1 MAKEMVLSFKPSSMN
16 TKILLLASIF
26 ASTIYATSIDDYINK
41 KNCDQIIDKQ
51 VFEICYDYKAKGA
64 RYVAYKLDGN
74 LVNDGNVKERAK
86 FYSESTIPMQYR
98 SKSSDYARSGY
109 DRGHLANDASF
120 DYDEKIV
127 VKTYTMAN
135 IIPQAPLVNQKTWI
149 KAEKYERLVASKIG
163 SVSVINGV
171 NYSSNPKR
179 IGDNQIAIPD
189 SFWKMIYNDKINFKK
204 CFLYQNDN
212 DVDVK
217 LDKLENHEVDCSLVA
232 K

>member
-1 MAKEMVLSFKPSSMN
+1 
-16 TKILLLASIF
+16 
-26 ASTIYATSIDDYINK
+26 
-41 KNCDQIIDKQ
+41 
-51 VFEICYDYKAKGA
+51 
-64 RYVAYKLDGN
+64 
-74 LVNDGNVKERAK
+74 
-86 FYSESTIPMQYR
+86 
-98 SKSSDYARSGY
+98 
-109 DRGHLANDASF
+109 
-120 DYDEKIV
+120 
-127 VKTYTMAN
+127 MAN

-149 KAEKYERLVASKIG
+149 KVEKYERLVALKIG

-212 DVDVK
+212 DIDVK